1 MYQQSQQQFFC
12 GFGPLL
18 RSKKSPNCAIQ
29 LFNVEGDGAMCQS
42 RLTHGLVQPFTRL
55 YNGSWVFAA
64 LNQQVPVLMN
74 CPNSTVPT
82 SLLGFGVIN
91 LPEGCTLT
99 SDDYYYP
106 HTFTGFSDLEMSFRL
121 EPEEAEAG
129 LHTHSLQQ
137 IEPGVSGPGEPA
149 VIAAVEAE
157 LEAEAEYYDE
167 YDVATARNT
176 EADPGVTE
184 QQLSEEA
191 TTRVSV
197 ETSYNVLSDG
207 PEIVE
212 NTLDDDDV
220 IDYSDE
226 GLKDNEDGKIDH
238 YIITKADFI
247 KDTSEESSSGEIKI
261 SPETGEEATEV
272 HHDVLVKLK
281 HDISQSNDWLLNI
294 NNAFRE
300 LRKLV

>member
-1 MYQQSQQQFFC
+1 
-12 GFGPLL
+12 
-18 RSKKSPNCAIQ
+18 
-29 LFNVEGDGAMCQS
+29 MCQS
-42 RLTHGLVQPFTRL
+42 RLTHGLVKPFTRL

-121 EPEEAEAG
+121 DPDEAEAG

-137 IEPGVSGPGEPA
+137 IAPGVLGPGEPA

-176 EADPGVTE
+176 EQDPGVTQ

>member
-137 IEPGVSGPGEPA
+137 IDPGVSGPGEPA

-176 EADPGVTE
+176 EQAVLQKVP
-184 QQLSEEA
+184 SEG
-191 TTRVSV
+191 S
-197 ETSYNVLSDG
+197 
-207 PEIVE
+207 
-212 NTLDDDDV
+212 
-220 IDYSDE
+220 
-226 GLKDNEDGKIDH
+226 
-238 YIITKADFI
+238 
-247 KDTSEESSSGEIKI
+247 
-261 SPETGEEATEV
+261 
-272 HHDVLVKLK
+272 
-281 HDISQSNDWLLNI
+281 
-294 NNAFRE
+294 
-300 LRKLV
+300 

>member
-1 MYQQSQQQFFC
+1 M
-12 GFGPLL
+12 
-18 RSKKSPNCAIQ
+18 
-29 LFNVEGDGAMCQS
+29 
-42 RLTHGLVQPFTRL
+42 
-55 YNGSWVFAA
+55 
-64 LNQQVPVLMN
+64 
-74 CPNSTVPT
+74 
-82 SLLGFGVIN
+82 
-91 LPEGCTLT
+91 
-99 SDDYYYP
+99 
-106 HTFTGFSDLEMSFRL
+106 
-121 EPEEAEAG
+121 
-129 LHTHSLQQ
+129 
-137 IEPGVSGPGEPA
+137 
-149 VIAAVEAE
+149 
-157 LEAEAEYYDE
+157 
-167 YDVATARNT
+167 
-176 EADPGVTE
+176 
-184 QQLSEEA
+184 
-191 TTRVSV
+191 SV